1 MDIQN
6 FSALFNTPARREA
19 FLKLIKD
26 NKTKHIFIQGL
37 EGSSIALFFS
47 NLLEHKQAHII
58 IANDL
63 DEAGYLY
70 NDLVQING
78 NDHILYFHLDTRG
91 HQIRATRPPFRNTE
105 NRSSEPPVSKRR
117 VPVDSHLSRSYRR
130 KGCPG
135 QYAFRTDPSHR
146 QKIRSA
152 TSSHYPTN

>member
-78 NDHILYFHLDTRG
+78 NDTFFYFHLDTSG
-91 HQIRATRPPFRNTE
+91 TSNTG
-105 NRSSEPPVSKRR
+105 N
-117 VPVDSHLSRSYRR
+117 
-130 KGCPG
+130 
-135 QYAFRTDPSHR
+135 
-146 QKIRSA
+146 
-152 TSSHYPTN
+152 PTPLPKY

>member
-6 FSALFNTPARREA
+6 FSALLTLRRREA

-70 NDLVQING
+70 NDLLQING
-78 NDHILYFHLDTRG
+78 NDHILLFPSGYKRDIKYG
-91 HQIRATRPPFRNTE
+91 QPDPPSEILRTE
-105 NRSSEPPVSKRR
+105 VLNRCVKKESP
-117 VPVDSHLSRSYRR
+117 
-130 KGCPG
+130 C
-135 QYAFRTDPSHR
+135 
-146 QKIRSA
+146 
-152 TSSHYPTN
+152 

>member
-78 NDHILYFHLDTRG
+78 NDHILLFPSGYKRDIKYGQPWYRIPV
-91 HQIRATRPPFRNTE
+91 Q
-105 NRSSEPPVSKRR
+105 SS
-117 VPVDSHLSRSYRR
+117 
-130 KGCPG
+130 
-135 QYAFRTDPSHR
+135 
-146 QKIRSA
+146 
-152 TSSHYPTN
+152 